1 MTAEQSSRTAHPNRT
16 HDGGPAL
23 LGIYLND
30 HLMGATGGV
39 ERIRRLARTARGTD
53 LGAALEPVAAE
64 IAEDRAALLAIM
76 RDLGLPVRRYKVV
89 AGWAAE
95 KAGLLKTNG
104 RLVSRSP
111 LSTVVEL
118 EVLGATVEGKA
129 AGWQVLRRLAETDG
143 RLDAHRLDTLLERA
157 ARQRK
162 TLEDW
167 RVRRAVEVFG

>member
-1 MTAEQSSRTAHPNRT
+1 MTAGQSSRTAHSDRA
-16 HDGGPAL
+16 HDGRAL

-39 ERIRRLARTARGTD
+39 ERIRRLVGTARGTD

-76 RDLGLPVRRYKVV
+76 RDLDLPVRRYKVV

-95 KAGLLKTNG
+95 KAGLLKANG
-104 RLVSRSP
+104 RLVRRSP

-118 EVLGATVEGKA
+118 EALRVAVEGKA
-129 AGWQVLRRLAETDG
+129 AGWRVLRRLAGTDA

-157 ARQRK
+157 ARQQE

-167 RVRRAVEVFG
+167 RVRRAMEVFG

>member
-1 MTAEQSSRTAHPNRT
+1 MTDVQTSRTAHRDRA
-16 HDGGPAL
+16 HGGGPDL

-30 HLMGATGGV
+30 HLMGATAGV
-39 ERIRRLARTARGTD
+39 ERVRRLARTARGTD

-64 IAEDRAALLAIM
+64 VAEDRAALLAIM
-76 RDLGLPVRRYKVV
+76 RDLDVPVRRHKVV

-104 RLVSRSP
+104 RLVRRSP
-111 LSTVVEL
+111 LSTVLEL
-118 EVLGATVEGKA
+118 EVLRAAAEGKA
-129 AGWQVLRRLAETDG
+129 AGWQVLRRLAESDA

-157 ARQRK
+157 ARQRE
-162 TLEDW
+162 TLEEW

>member
-1 MTAEQSSRTAHPNRT
+1 MTAGQSSRTAHSDRT
-16 HDGGPAL
+16 HDGPAL
-23 LGIYLND
+23 LGIYLTD
-30 HLMGATGGV
+30 HLMAATGGV
-39 ERIRRLARTARGTD
+39 ERIRRLAGTARGTD

-76 RDLGLPVRRYKVV
+76 RDLNLPVRRYKVV

-104 RLVSRSP
+104 RLVRRSP

-118 EVLGATVEGKA
+118 EALRVAVEGKA
-129 AGWQVLRRLAETDG
+129 AGWRVLRRLAETDA

-157 ARQRK
+157 ARQQE